1 MIKNFLKKFSERG
14 LWKMSDED
22 KVYHDLL
29 NHVLHLLEH
38 KLPVMMV
45 AASLMAIAQRLYRTN
60 LSEEDY
66 QRIMKVAYETNVEPY
81 DIKKGTLH

>member
-1 MIKNFLKKFSERG
+1 MNK
-14 LWKMSDED
+14 ED
-22 KVYHDLL
+22 QVYHDLL
-29 NHVLHLLEH
+29 DHVLHLLEH
-38 KLPVMMV
+38 KLPLEMV
-45 AASLMAIAQRLYRTN
+45 AASLMAIAQRLYKTH

>member
-1 MIKNFLKKFSERG
+1 M
-14 LWKMSDED
+14 
-22 KVYHDLL
+22 KVEETVYRDLL
-29 NHVLHLLEH
+29 DHVLHLLEH
-38 KLPVMMV
+38 KLPVELV
-45 AASLMAIAQRLYRTN
+45 AASLMAIAQRLYKTH

>member
-1 MIKNFLKKFSERG
+1 MN
-14 LWKMSDED
+14 DED

-29 NHVLHLLEH
+29 DHVLHLLEN
-38 KLPVMMV
+38 KLPPMMI
-45 AASLMAIAQRLYRTN
+45 AASLMAIAQRLYKTH

-81 DIKKGTLH
+81 DISKGTLH

>member
-1 MIKNFLKKFSERG
+1 MN
-14 LWKMSDED
+14 DED
-22 KVYHDLL
+22 KVYRDLL
-29 NHVLHLLEH
+29 NHVLHLLDH

-45 AASLMAIAQRLYRTN
+45 AASLMAIAKRLYKTN
-60 LSEEDY
+60 LNEEDY

>member
-1 MIKNFLKKFSERG
+1 MKAE
-14 LWKMSDED
+14 E
-22 KVYHDLL
+22 KVYYDLL
-29 NHVLHLLEH
+29 DHVLHLLEH
-38 KLPVMMV
+38 KLSVEVV
-45 AASLMAIAQRLYRTN
+45 AASLMAIAQRLYKTH

>member
-1 MIKNFLKKFSERG
+1 MN
-14 LWKMSDED
+14 DED

-29 NHVLHLLEH
+29 DHVLHLLEH

-45 AASLMAIAQRLYRTN
+45 AASLMAIAQRLYKTN
-60 LSEEDY
+60 LSEKDY
-66 QRIMKVAYETNVEPY
+66 KRIMKIAYETNVEPY

>member
-1 MIKNFLKKFSERG
+1 MN
-14 LWKMSDED
+14 DED

-45 AASLMAIAQRLYRTN
+45 AASLMAIAQRLYKTH
-60 LSEEDY
+60 LSEKDY
-66 QRIMKVAYETNVEPY
+66 QRIMKIAYETNVEPY
-81 DIKKGTLH
+81 DISKGTLH